1 MFRYSTISWSQFS
14 TKKSLARAS
23 REPRSAEKSS
33 NEDYFKFGGEGDGK
47 GGRGPLTRQQLEK
60 QILCLTIILTLIFFT
75 SAPMQ
80 QESLSD
86 LYRLLMSACLI
97 VRYLTAYRSYNQKH
111 QLKSN
116 HDLIYFSIIIN
127 SVTIMNIMIII
138 IYYGYNYY
146 LSHNSF
152 ITYHLYYTSHK
163 PL

>member
-1 MFRYSTISWSQFS
+1 MGERKKERERERERERGRERERKRERERDYTKEYLMFRYSTISWSQFS

-80 QESLSD
+80 
-86 LYRLLMSACLI
+86 
-97 VRYLTAYRSYNQKH
+97 
-111 QLKSN
+111 
-116 HDLIYFSIIIN
+116 
-127 SVTIMNIMIII
+127 
-138 IYYGYNYY
+138 
-146 LSHNSF
+146 
-152 ITYHLYYTSHK
+152 
-163 PL
+163 